1 MFLVPFSLTLT
12 YSRTRSLSLSLTH
25 TSTLTHTLSHSV
37 NLDHQTKGMASEHAN
52 FSLVTKLEA
61 ISGGEYQ
68 IYK

>member
-1 MFLVPFSLTLT
+1 MKFFNVPSTILS
-12 YSRTRSLSLSLTH
+12 YSHLLSHSFSLSLS
-25 TSTLTHTLSHSV
+25 LTHTLSHSV